1 MIIKVFRKELNE
13 KEDYSISIEENDNI
27 EVISPDDDT
36 VIELLYEIITNNN

>member
-13 KEDYSISIEENDNI
+13 KEDYSISIEENDDT

-36 VIELLYEIITNNN
+36 IIELLYEMITNKD

>member
-27 EVISPDDDT
+27 EVISPDDNA
-36 VIELLYEIITNNN
+36 VIELLYEMITNKD